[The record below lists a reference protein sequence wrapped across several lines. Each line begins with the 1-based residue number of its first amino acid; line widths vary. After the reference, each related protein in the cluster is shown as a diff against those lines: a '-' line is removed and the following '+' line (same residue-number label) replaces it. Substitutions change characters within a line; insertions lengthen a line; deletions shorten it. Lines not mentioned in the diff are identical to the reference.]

1 MYITH
6 FYLFIFL
13 PVNTLLLISFSYII
27 LFLATVFFDGIK
39 KSPEFN
45 IEFWNL
51 FIFFQYNR
59 SNGTE
64 TTTLNKS
71 PSIVISM
78 LPWWR
83 STID

>member
-6 FYLFIFL
+6 FYLFVYL
-13 PVNTLLLISFSYII
+13 PVNRLLLISFPYII
-27 LFLATVFFDGIK
+27 LFLATSFLMELE